1 MAGGLARVV
10 KSLEEARSEVLRTVD
25 ALESEPVSIWESA
38 GRVLASDVIAEES
51 VPPFQNSAMDGYAV
65 LGADVT
71 KPGAVLEVI
80 GDLAAG
86 FVAGSRVGPGQA
98 LKIMTGAPMPDG
110 ADTVVR
116 IEDTDG
122 GVDQVTVAPAVG
134 VGTSVRAAGGDV
146 ALGNLV
152 FEAGTRLTPMHVG
165 VLATIGI
172 ALPLVHRRPRVA
184 FMSTGDELTP
194 PGSGPLA
201 PGMIRD
207 SNRPMVKALLDDAG
221 AELIDLGIIA
231 DNEAA
236 LSAAL
241 ETGSSADVIVSTG
254 GVSMGDY
261 DVTKK
266 VLEGSTSVG
275 FWQVAIQPA
284 KPFAF
289 GKVGEA
295 LFFGLP
301 GNPVSVLVSFEQ
313 FLRPALL
320 KLQGATRILREQAP
334 AVAGERLATDPD
346 KTVFVRVRVS
356 GNESGRPI
364 VVSAGGQSSNVLSAA
379 AMADAFAVVP
389 RGTSVVEAGGDV
401 VIEKFKAPETREWTD
416 GI

>member
-1 MAGGLARVV
+1 M
-10 KSLEEARSEVLRTVD
+10 KSLEEARSEVLRLVET
-25 ALESEPVSIWESA
+25 LENERVSIWESA
-38 GRVLASDVIAEES
+38 GRVLASDVTAEEN

-71 KPGAVLEVI
+71 EPGAELEVI

-110 ADTVVR
+110 ADTVVK

-122 GVDQVTVAPAVG
+122 GVERVAVRPAVS

-146 ALGNLV
+146 ALGALV

-165 VLATIGI
+165 VLATIGV
-172 ALPLVHRRPRVA
+172 AAPLVHRRPRVA

-194 PGSGPLA
+194 PGGGPLA

-207 SNRPMVKALLDDAG
+207 SNRPMVKALLEDAG
-221 AELIDLGIIA
+221 AELIDLGIIP
-231 DNEAA
+231 DDEEA
-236 LSAAL
+236 LGAAL
-241 ETGSSADVIVSTG
+241 EAGSSGDVIVSTG

-266 VLEGSTSVG
+266 VLEGGTSVG

-289 GKVGEA
+289 GTVGDA

-313 FLRPALL
+313 FVRPALL
-320 KLQGATRILREQAP
+320 KMQGASRILRERGQ
-334 AVAGERLATDPD
+334 AVAGERMATDPE
-346 KTVFVRVRVS
+346 KTVFVRVRIN
-356 GNESGRPI
+356 GEQGGRPM
-364 VVSAGGQSSNVLSAA
+364 VVSSGGQSSNVLSAA
-379 AMADAFAVVP
+379 AAADAFAVVP
-389 RGTSVVEAGGDV
+389 VGTSVVEVGEDV
-401 VIEKFKAPETREWTD
+401 VIEKFKSPETREWTD

>member
-1 MAGGLARVV
+1 M
-10 KSLEEARSEVLRTVD
+10 KSLEEARSEVLGMVG
-25 ALESEPVSIWESA
+25 ALGAEPVSIWDSA

-65 LGADVT
+65 RGADVAE
-71 KPGAVLEVI
+71 PGAVLEVI

-86 FVAGSRVGPGQA
+86 FVAGSGVSSGQA

-110 ADTVVR
+110 ADTVVK

-122 GVDQVTVAPAVG
+122 GLDQVTVTPAVD

-146 ALGNLV
+146 ALGSLV

-165 VLATIGI
+165 VLATIGV
-172 ALPLVHRRPRVA
+172 ASPLVRRRPRVA

-207 SNRPMVKALLDDAG
+207 SNRPMVKALLEDAG

-241 ETGSSADVIVSTG
+241 ESGSSADVIVSTG

-289 GKVGEA
+289 GRVGDA

-320 KLQGATRILREQAP
+320 RMQGATNILREQAS
-334 AVAGERLATDPD
+334 AVAGERFATDPD
-346 KTVFVRVRVS
+346 KTVFVRVRVT
-356 GNESGRPI
+356 GNESGRPV
-364 VVSAGGQSSNVLSAA
+364 VVSSGGQASNVLSAA
-379 AMADAFAVVP
+379 ALADVFAVVP
-389 RGTSVVEAGGDV
+389 RGTSVVEAGGDL
-401 VIEKFKAPETREWTD
+401 VIEKFKAPESREWTD

>member
-10 KSLEEARSEVLRTVD
+10 KSLEEARSEVLRTVG

-71 KPGAVLEVI
+71 EPGAVLEVI

-86 FVAGSRVGPGQA
+86 FVAGSRVDPGQA

-110 ADTVVR
+110 ADTVVK

-122 GVDQVTVAPAVG
+122 GVEQVTVTPAVG

-146 ALGNLV
+146 ALASLV

-172 ALPLVHRRPRVA
+172 SLPLVHRRPRVA

-207 SNRPMVKALLDDAG
+207 SNRPMVKALLEDAG

-320 KLQGATRILREQAP
+320 KMQGATRILREQAP

-356 GNESGRPI
+356 GHESGRPI
-364 VVSAGGQSSNVLSAA
+364 VVSAGGQASNVLSAA

>member
-1 MAGGLARVV
+1 V
-10 KSLEEARSEVLRTVD
+10 KTLEVTRSEVLRTV
-25 ALESEPVSIWESA
+25 AELESEPVSIWDSS
-38 GRVLASDVIAEES
+38 GRVLASDVIAGES
-51 VPPFQNSAMDGYAV
+51 VPPFENSAMDGYAV
-65 LGADVT
+65 VGEDVSE
-71 KPGAVLEVI
+71 PGAVLEVI

-86 FVAGSRVGPGQA
+86 FVAGARVGPGQA
-98 LKIMTGAPMPDG
+98 LKIMTGAPMPEG

-122 GVDQVTVAPAVG
+122 GVERVKVGPAVD

-146 ALGNLV
+146 ARGSLV

-165 VLATIGI
+165 VLATIGM
-172 ALPLVHRRPRVA
+172 AAPLVHRRPRVA

-194 PGSGPLA
+194 PGEGPLA

-207 SNRPMVKALLDDAG
+207 SNRPMVKALLEDAG
-221 AELIDLGIIA
+221 AELIDLGIVP
-231 DNEAA
+231 DDEAA
-236 LSAAL
+236 LRAAL
-241 ETGSSADVIVSTG
+241 DAGSSADVIVSTG

-266 VLEGSTSVG
+266 VLEGSASVA

-289 GKVGEA
+289 GKVGDA

-320 KLQGATRILREQAP
+320 KMQGASRILRERAA
-334 AVAGERLATDPD
+334 AVAGVRLATDPE
-346 KTVFVRVRVS
+346 KTVFVRVRVT
-356 GNESGRPI
+356 GE
-364 VVSAGGQSSNVLSAA
+364 SAGMPVVASSGGQASNVLSAA
-379 AMADAFAVVP
+379 AAADAFAVIPV
-389 RGTSVVEAGGDV
+389 GTSVVEAGDSV
-401 VIEKFKAPETREWTD
+401 VIEKFKSPETREWTD